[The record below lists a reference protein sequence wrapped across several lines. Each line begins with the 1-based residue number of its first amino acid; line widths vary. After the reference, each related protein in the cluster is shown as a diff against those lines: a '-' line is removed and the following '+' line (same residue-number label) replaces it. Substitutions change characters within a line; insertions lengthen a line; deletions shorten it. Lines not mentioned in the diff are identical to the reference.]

1 MSAPAPWIPNSPSEL
16 VAVAAQLDQFWK
28 DAERRGYAKPSLADE
43 LTFLEQY
50 YGAVER
56 GGE

>member
-1 MSAPAPWIPNSPSEL
+1 MTDVLIG
-16 VAVAAQLDQFWK
+16 QLK